1 MKRRIILTRPE
12 EQSRAIAS
20 FLAGESFW
28 IWPAFE
34 FSCPKNFDAVVR
46 RLSRLDDV
54 DAILL
59 VSPTAVS
66 FAKEALS
73 VIPKNM
79 TVYAAGRATAT
90 AIRSA
95 WGENLNLIYPE
106 GSTDKS
112 GSEALFSLMEEKG
125 FPRHLLILRA
135 QEGRE
140 WLTEKLTA
148 LGHTVEKMCIYE
160 KTPFTLDTHKKEVLL
175 QALGEETPVT
185 LITST
190 DAVAVFE
197 RALSSLAGAVDW
209 LKAGTA
215 LTIHPRI
222 QEALRKAGFRDVRM
236 SATSDPENLAK
247 VLSEIPLE

>member
-20 FLAGESFW
+20 FLASESFW
-28 IWPAFE
+28 IWPAFQ
-34 FSCPKNFDAVVR
+34 FSRPKNFDAVVK
-46 RLSRLDDV
+46 RLSRLEDV
-54 DAILL
+54 DALLL
-59 VSPTAVS
+59 VSPAAVG
-66 FAKEALS
+66 FAKEALPM
-73 VIPKNM
+73 IPKGL
-79 TVYAAGRATAT
+79 TVYAAGRATAA
-90 AIRSA
+90 AIQSA
-95 WGENLNLIYPE
+95 WGANLNLIYPE

-112 GSEALFSLMEEKG
+112 GSEALFSLMEGKG

-140 WLTEKLTA
+140 WLAEKLTA

-160 KTPFTLDTHKKEVLL
+160 KTPFSLDAHKKEVLL
-175 QALGEETPVT
+175 QALKEETPVT

-197 RALSSLAGAVDW
+197 RALSSLAGAIDW
-209 LKAGTA
+209 LKDGTV

-222 QEALRKAGFRDVRM
+222 QETLRKAGFRDVRM

-247 VLSEIPLE
+247 VLSEISLK